1 MMRLIAVRIAT
12 TIQLNEEQKSELTS
26 IAQSRALPA
35 GYVFR
40 AKLIL
45 MLNEGATFAAVR
57 ERLGTTNPTI
67 IRWKERFCAAGTDGL
82 NTSHPGQKAYRLTS
96 SLRTKILNTTR
107 KKPGDG
113 STHWSCRKLATAL
126 GISKDLVHRVW
137 REAGIKPHRLERYLA
152 SNDPDFEKKAADIIG
167 LYLHPPQHAAVFCVD
182 EKSAI
187 QALDRLDPVLPL
199 SPGRAE
205 RHGFEYYRH
214 GTLSLYAALDTKT
227 GKVQGKTTARHTSA
241 EFVAFL
247 SEIVASRPAKQE
259 IHIILD
265 NLSAHKTKLVSAFLT
280 AHPNVTLH
288 FTPTYSSWL
297 NQVEIWFSRIERE
310 VISRGVFSSVSD
322 LAGKLGRYI
331 RAYSAHAKPFKWK
344 YSDPTHHIGNVLF
357 ATGH

>member
-1 MMRLIAVRIAT
+1 MMRLIVVRIAT
-12 TIQLNEEQKSELTS
+12 AIQLNEEQKSELTS
-26 IAQSRALPA
+26 IAQSRALTA

-45 MLNEGATFAAVR
+45 MLNEGATFAAIR

-67 IRWKERFCAAGTDGL
+67 IRWKERFLAAGTDGL

-96 SLRTKILNTTR
+96 SLRAKILNSTR

-214 GTLSLYAALDTKT
+214 GTLSLYAALDTILERCKERPPP
-227 GKVQGKTTARHTSA
+227 VIPAQNSS
-241 EFVAFL
+241 L
-247 SEIVASRPAKQE
+247 S
-259 IHIILD
+259 
-265 NLSAHKTKLVSAFLT
+265 
-280 AHPNVTLH
+280 
-288 FTPTYSSWL
+288 
-297 NQVEIWFSRIERE
+297 
-310 VISRGVFSSVSD
+310 
-322 LAGKLGRYI
+322 
-331 RAYSAHAKPFKWK
+331 
-344 YSDPTHHIGNVLF
+344 
-357 ATGH
+357 